1 MRKIKTFMY
10 PIEYRV
16 DDDPNVYGSYIG
28 LVKGGWDD
36 VLLDTATD
44 HRTYYF
50 VDSLEELRSF
60 KVGDEITGDGDYLVS
75 IDSRPEYISIENL
88 TEMGEIQNA

>member
-16 DDDPNVYGSYIG
+16 GSDANVFGGYIG

-50 VDSLEELRSF
+50 VDSLEELKQF
-60 KVGDEITGDGDYLVS
+60 KVGDEITGDEDYLVS
-75 IDSRPEYISIENL
+75 ISARPEYISIENVN
-88 TEMGEIQNA
+88 EMGEIQNA